1 MKIGIRFIK
10 KSELNVSSCQFEF
23 TEDAELTFRD
33 EEDKPKSV
41 ELFIFTKNPIS
52 SDKRIIRL
60 RPMVEYKGNTS
71 DIQII
76 EDDGKECNYV
86 YTAPG
91 EWQFDIPNNI
101 IEFDNGDLKIIKDY
115 LSKYD
120 L

>member
-10 KSELNVSSCQFEF
+10 ESELKVSSCQSEF
-23 TEDAELTFRD
+23 IEDAELMFRN
-33 EEDKPKSV
+33 EKDKPKPV

-52 SDKRIIRL
+52 SDKRIIRS

-76 EDDGKECNYV
+76 EDNNIGCNYI

-91 EWQFDIPNNI
+91 RWQFNILNNI
-101 IEFDNGDLKIIKDY
+101 IEFDNGDLKTIKDY